1 MRSELNYAGK
11 NLSEF
16 GMWFDNSKVYKKPAK
31 RFMGYD
37 IPARNGTL
45 YQSENK
51 FNNVIIEFDCFIKD
65 NFDQNYN
72 DLVNYLNSFETYQK
86 LVNSYNGNMYRM
98 ALFHEAIDVDT
109 GQFLKDGRFK
119 LFFDCKPQEYYADG
133 AEFEHIASHY
143 DTYTGNP
150 VVLVNEGES
159 TVTNLKAALN
169 PQQNLNGYD
178 SPWVGGAGKNKAQ
191 DFTEVEN
198 VCEKISDHTFIIHRN
213 GTTISQRSA
222 IAYCDLK
229 ANVAYTMTLTV
240 VDASLNDGILLRTR
254 LHNAGGSYASNLV
267 NYSTNGDKTYTFT
280 PTNDADWIQFYIGG
294 GDEPVGAQYTVA
306 DLMIRLASETDA
318 TYEPYSNICPITGHT
333 SASVT
338 RTGKNL
344 FHVTREGRTNGGITY
359 TADTSANVIHAS
371 GTATAAS
378 YAYSNGGWTW
388 ANSMLLKAGTYTA
401 SMTEVNG
408 ARFTIY
414 EVLESGGVNNAP
426 LVGLTSSPATFTL
439 TEDTHIGFQIRIE
452 NGTTV
457 DGTLY
462 IQIESGNTSTEY
474 EPYTGNTYTID
485 LNGTV
490 YGGTVDLVTGVL
502 TLTKGFKNITASDNI
517 QSIGSSGHGWQVLR
531 TSFDDPPVNTGAN
544 YSDGVYCD
552 RLKSEV
558 GASSVADDLCFI
570 NSSGVLRFNTTAV
583 YADKTAL
590 FNALG
595 EINVAY
601 PIEPQTYS
609 LSRQTIDLLIGDN
622 YISSSGEVTVITR
635 TPLILKN
642 PSPMTAK
649 PLFKFTNISAPF
661 TVSANG
667 ETIISFQNAIRLIKH
682 TVANNMTFDANG
694 TALTVTKT
702 GTPAYTETSIL
713 INSGYLPAGRYSFS
727 SATLGS
733 LEVRSADGTQT
744 YSSGGTFTLTD
755 ITQVKIWYVIT
766 PSASTP
772 QTFSMP
778 IFLRPLGTLYVDS
791 ELMDCYMLDGDTAYS
806 FNECVSL
813 PKDFLQ
819 LDERTVVTM
828 TSGAVG
834 FIAPNWWRL

>member
-16 GMWFDNSKVYKKPAK
+16 GMWFDNSKVYKKPSK

-98 ALFHEAIDVDT
+98 ALFHEAIEVDT

-133 AEFEHIASHY
+133 AEFERIASHY

-159 TVTNLKAALN
+159 TVTNLKVALN

-178 SPWVGGAGKNKAQ
+178 SPWIGGAGKNKLKTSAATQ
-191 DFTEVEN
+191 TINGVTFTINDDGTVSLSGTSTARAN
-198 VCEKISDHTFIIHRN
+198 FSMPLSVPLVDGDYTLSGCPSGGS
-213 GTTISQRSA
+213 GTTYYQQAFASSGGRGV
-222 IAYCDLK
+222 DVG
-229 ANVAYTMTLTV
+229 NGVAVVSPASEITRIVITV
-240 VDASLNDGILLRTR
+240 RNADINTDG
-254 LHNAGGSYASNLV
+254 LV
-267 NYSTNGDKTYTFT
+267 FK
-280 PTNDADWIQFYIGG
+280 P
-294 GDEPVGAQYTVA
+294 
-306 DLMIRLASETDA
+306 MIRLSTETDDSF
-318 TYEPYSNICPITGHT
+318 EPYENICPITGHT

-609 LSRQTIDLLIGDN
+609 LSRQTIDILIGDN
-622 YISSSGEVTVITR
+622 YISSSGEVTVITL
-635 TPLILKN
+635 TPLILRN

-649 PLFKFTNISAPF
+649 PTFKFTNISAPF

-755 ITQVKIWYVIT
+755 FTQVKIWYVIT

-828 TSGAVG
+828 TSGAFG